1 MIEPLGN
8 TSQSL
13 RRIAAR
19 AAYVIGARGECAV
32 FLSMATRHAY
42 ALTRTDPDW
51 RSATRR
57 HAEHLVGIYQP
68 VAGDKQLAAWILDDL
83 KAHERSIGKARTA

>member
-13 RRIAAR
+13 RTLARR
-19 AAYVIGARGECAV
+19 AATIISARGECAV
-32 FLSMATRHAY
+32 FLSLQTRAAY

-51 RSATRR
+51 KSATQR
-57 HAEHLVGIYQP
+57 HTEHLVGIYQT
-68 VAGDKQLAAWILDDL
+68 VVGDKRLASWILEDM
-83 KAHERSIGKARTA
+83 KAHERSATPARAA

>member
-13 RRIAAR
+13 RALARR
-19 AAYVIGARGECAV
+19 AAYVINARGECAV
-32 FLSMATRHAY
+32 FLSLYTRNAY

-51 RSATRR
+51 RSATQRN
-57 HAEHLVGIYQP
+57 AEHLVGIYQP
-68 VAGDKQLAAWILDDL
+68 VAGDKQLAAWILEDM
-83 KAHERSIGKARTA
+83 KAHERSADNARAA